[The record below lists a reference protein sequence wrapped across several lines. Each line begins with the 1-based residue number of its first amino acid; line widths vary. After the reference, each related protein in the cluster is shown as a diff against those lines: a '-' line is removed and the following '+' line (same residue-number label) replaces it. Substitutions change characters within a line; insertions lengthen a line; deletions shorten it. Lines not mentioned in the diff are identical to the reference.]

1 MTKSSSL
8 ILDNESVNKKIDRI
22 THQII
27 EENFNEKELII
38 IGISKNGFL
47 LAQKITKLLNQLNK
61 SLKVELTELLINKN
75 NPLKNSIEIKPN
87 LSCENKKVI
96 LIDDVLNSGRTLM
109 HAAAYVINLGIKK
122 MNTIV
127 LVDRRHRLF
136 PIKADWVGLTLSTTI
151 QEHIRVYL
159 MVFGALAVLTV
170 VTVLASYLEVSTSEG
185 IFLALIIASIKAS
198 LVAGYF
204 MHLITEKS
212 MIISILLLT
221 VFFFFV
227 MIFLPLISYTDQA
240 GV

>member
-47 LAQKITKLLNQLNK
+47 LAEKITKLLNQLNK
-61 SLKVELTELLINKN
+61 SLKVELTELHINKN
-75 NPLKNSIEIKPN
+75 NPIKNSIEIIPN
-87 LSCENKKVI
+87 LSCDNKKVI

-151 QEHIRVYL
+151 QEHIRVDFKKGNIL
-159 MVFGALAVLTV
+159 V
-170 VTVLASYLEVSTSEG
+170 YLE
-185 IFLALIIASIKAS
+185 
-198 LVAGYF
+198 
-204 MHLITEKS
+204 
-212 MIISILLLT
+212 
-221 VFFFFV
+221 
-227 MIFLPLISYTDQA
+227 
-240 GV
+240 

>member
-47 LAQKITKLLNQLNK
+47 LAEKITKLLNQLNK

-151 QEHIRVYL
+151 QEHIRVDFKKGNIL
-159 MVFGALAVLTV
+159 V
-170 VTVLASYLEVSTSEG
+170 YLE
-185 IFLALIIASIKAS
+185 
-198 LVAGYF
+198 
-204 MHLITEKS
+204 
-212 MIISILLLT
+212 
-221 VFFFFV
+221 
-227 MIFLPLISYTDQA
+227 
-240 GV
+240 

>member
-47 LAQKITKLLNQLNK
+47 LAEKITKLLNQLNK
-61 SLKVELTELLINKN
+61 SLNVELTELHINKN

-109 HAAAYVINLGIKK
+109 HAAAYFINLGIKK

-151 QEHIRVYL
+151 QEHIRVDFKKGNIL
-159 MVFGALAVLTV
+159 V
-170 VTVLASYLEVSTSEG
+170 YLE
-185 IFLALIIASIKAS
+185 
-198 LVAGYF
+198 
-204 MHLITEKS
+204 
-212 MIISILLLT
+212 
-221 VFFFFV
+221 
-227 MIFLPLISYTDQA
+227 
-240 GV
+240 

>member
-47 LAQKITKLLNQLNK
+47 LAEKITKLLNQLNK
-61 SLKVELTELLINKN
+61 SLKVELTELHINKN

-151 QEHIRVYL
+151 QEHIRVDFKKGNILVYL
-159 MVFGALAVLTV
+159 
-170 VTVLASYLEVSTSEG
+170 
-185 IFLALIIASIKAS
+185 
-198 LVAGYF
+198 
-204 MHLITEKS
+204 
-212 MIISILLLT
+212 
-221 VFFFFV
+221 
-227 MIFLPLISYTDQA
+227 Q
-240 GV
+240 

>member
-47 LAQKITKLLNQLNK
+47 LAEKITKLLNQLNK
-61 SLKVELTELLINKN
+61 SLKVELTELHINKN
-75 NPLKNSIEIKPN
+75 NPLKDSIEIKPN

-109 HAAAYVINLGIKK
+109 HAAAYVINLGIRK

-151 QEHIRVYL
+151 QEHIRVDFKKGNIL
-159 MVFGALAVLTV
+159 V
-170 VTVLASYLEVSTSEG
+170 YLE
-185 IFLALIIASIKAS
+185 
-198 LVAGYF
+198 
-204 MHLITEKS
+204 
-212 MIISILLLT
+212 
-221 VFFFFV
+221 
-227 MIFLPLISYTDQA
+227 
-240 GV
+240 

>member
-47 LAQKITKLLNQLNK
+47 LAQKISKLLNQLNK

-151 QEHIRVYL
+151 QEHIRVDFKKGNIL
-159 MVFGALAVLTV
+159 V
-170 VTVLASYLEVSTSEG
+170 YLE
-185 IFLALIIASIKAS
+185 
-198 LVAGYF
+198 
-204 MHLITEKS
+204 
-212 MIISILLLT
+212 
-221 VFFFFV
+221 
-227 MIFLPLISYTDQA
+227 
-240 GV
+240 

>member
-47 LAQKITKLLNQLNK
+47 LAEKITKLLNQLNK
-61 SLKVELTELLINKN
+61 SLKVELTELQINKN

-151 QEHIRVYL
+151 QEHIRVDFKKGNIL
-159 MVFGALAVLTV
+159 V
-170 VTVLASYLEVSTSEG
+170 YLE
-185 IFLALIIASIKAS
+185 
-198 LVAGYF
+198 
-204 MHLITEKS
+204 
-212 MIISILLLT
+212 
-221 VFFFFV
+221 
-227 MIFLPLISYTDQA
+227 
-240 GV
+240 

>member
-61 SLKVELTELLINKN
+61 SMKVELTELLINKN

-151 QEHIRVYL
+151 QEHIRVDFKKGNIL
-159 MVFGALAVLTV
+159 V
-170 VTVLASYLEVSTSEG
+170 YLE
-185 IFLALIIASIKAS
+185 
-198 LVAGYF
+198 
-204 MHLITEKS
+204 
-212 MIISILLLT
+212 
-221 VFFFFV
+221 
-227 MIFLPLISYTDQA
+227 
-240 GV
+240 

>member
-47 LAQKITKLLNQLNK
+47 LAEKITKLLNQLNK
-61 SLKVELTELLINKN
+61 SLKVELTELHINKK

-151 QEHIRVYL
+151 QEHIRVDFKKGNIL
-159 MVFGALAVLTV
+159 V
-170 VTVLASYLEVSTSEG
+170 YLE
-185 IFLALIIASIKAS
+185 
-198 LVAGYF
+198 
-204 MHLITEKS
+204 
-212 MIISILLLT
+212 
-221 VFFFFV
+221 
-227 MIFLPLISYTDQA
+227 
-240 GV
+240 

>member
-47 LAQKITKLLNQLNK
+47 LAEKITKLLNQLNK
-61 SLKVELTELLINKN
+61 SLKVELTELHINKN
-75 NPLKNSIEIKPN
+75 NPLKDSIEIKPN

-151 QEHIRVYL
+151 QEHIRVDFKKGNIL
-159 MVFGALAVLTV
+159 V
-170 VTVLASYLEVSTSEG
+170 YLE
-185 IFLALIIASIKAS
+185 
-198 LVAGYF
+198 
-204 MHLITEKS
+204 
-212 MIISILLLT
+212 
-221 VFFFFV
+221 
-227 MIFLPLISYTDQA
+227 
-240 GV
+240 

>member
-1 MTKSSSL
+1 MTKSSSI

-47 LAQKITKLLNQLNK
+47 LAEKITKLLNQLNK
-61 SLKVELTELLINKN
+61 SLKVELTELHINKN

-109 HAAAYVINLGIKK
+109 HAASFVINLGIKK

-136 PIKADWVGLTLSTTI
+136 PIKADWVGLTLSTTF
-151 QEHIRVYL
+151 QEHIRIDFKNSNILVYL
-159 MVFGALAVLTV
+159 
-170 VTVLASYLEVSTSEG
+170 E
-185 IFLALIIASIKAS
+185 
-198 LVAGYF
+198 
-204 MHLITEKS
+204 
-212 MIISILLLT
+212 
-221 VFFFFV
+221 
-227 MIFLPLISYTDQA
+227 
-240 GV
+240 

>member
-61 SLKVELTELLINKN
+61 SLKVELTELHINKN

-151 QEHIRVYL
+151 QEHIRVDFKKGNIL
-159 MVFGALAVLTV
+159 V
-170 VTVLASYLEVSTSEG
+170 YLE
-185 IFLALIIASIKAS
+185 
-198 LVAGYF
+198 
-204 MHLITEKS
+204 
-212 MIISILLLT
+212 
-221 VFFFFV
+221 
-227 MIFLPLISYTDQA
+227 
-240 GV
+240 

>member
-47 LAQKITKLLNQLNK
+47 LAQKISKLLNQLNK

-75 NPLKNSIEIKPN
+75 NPLKNSIELKPN

-151 QEHIRVYL
+151 QEHIRVDFKKGNIL
-159 MVFGALAVLTV
+159 V
-170 VTVLASYLEVSTSEG
+170 YLE
-185 IFLALIIASIKAS
+185 
-198 LVAGYF
+198 
-204 MHLITEKS
+204 
-212 MIISILLLT
+212 
-221 VFFFFV
+221 
-227 MIFLPLISYTDQA
+227 
-240 GV
+240 

>member
-47 LAQKITKLLNQLNK
+47 LAEKITKLLNQLNK
-61 SLKVELTELLINKN
+61 SLKVELTELHINKN

-87 LSCENKKVI
+87 LSCKNKKVI

-109 HAAAYVINLGIKK
+109 HAAAYVINLDIKK

-151 QEHIRVYL
+151 QEHIRVDFKTSNIL
-159 MVFGALAVLTV
+159 V
-170 VTVLASYLEVSTSEG
+170 YLE
-185 IFLALIIASIKAS
+185 
-198 LVAGYF
+198 
-204 MHLITEKS
+204 
-212 MIISILLLT
+212 
-221 VFFFFV
+221 
-227 MIFLPLISYTDQA
+227 
-240 GV
+240 

>member
-136 PIKADWVGLTLSTTI
+136 PIKADWVGLTLSTTF
-151 QEHIRVYL
+151 QEHIRVDFKKGNIL
-159 MVFGALAVLTV
+159 V
-170 VTVLASYLEVSTSEG
+170 YLE
-185 IFLALIIASIKAS
+185 
-198 LVAGYF
+198 
-204 MHLITEKS
+204 
-212 MIISILLLT
+212 
-221 VFFFFV
+221 
-227 MIFLPLISYTDQA
+227 
-240 GV
+240 

>member
-47 LAQKITKLLNQLNK
+47 LAEKITKLLNQLNK
-61 SLKVELTELLINKN
+61 SLKVELTELHINKN

-151 QEHIRVYL
+151 QEHIRVDFKKGNIL
-159 MVFGALAVLTV
+159 V
-170 VTVLASYLEVSTSEG
+170 YLE
-185 IFLALIIASIKAS
+185 
-198 LVAGYF
+198 
-204 MHLITEKS
+204 
-212 MIISILLLT
+212 
-221 VFFFFV
+221 
-227 MIFLPLISYTDQA
+227 
-240 GV
+240 

>member
-151 QEHIRVYL
+151 QEHIRVDFKKGNIL
-159 MVFGALAVLTV
+159 V
-170 VTVLASYLEVSTSEG
+170 YLE
-185 IFLALIIASIKAS
+185 
-198 LVAGYF
+198 
-204 MHLITEKS
+204 
-212 MIISILLLT
+212 
-221 VFFFFV
+221 
-227 MIFLPLISYTDQA
+227 
-240 GV
+240 